1 MRRPP
6 LADIAIAV
14 ALTIAGQLNLWL
26 RFDGYYPGGPRALNV
41 VLTLIATGALAF
53 RRQWPM
59 AVFGIEF
66 VTFPL
71 ARTLGA
77 GMTFWGSFVPFF
89 VATGTVASE
98 ESRRRRYLAL
108 VLPFVGLFMQM
119 GRPGAHSLNDVAFFS
134 LVLAVAFGL
143 GDAIRRFRERALTL
157 ARRTVELE
165 LEKHTVVTTERT
177 RIARELH
184 DVISH
189 NLSVAVLQTAGAE
202 RLIAETNPQA
212 AEALR
217 RAQEAGREA
226 LAEMQLMLGVLR
238 SDAPADERAPQPSLA
253 HLDAL
258 VAQVREAGLP
268 VELSL
273 SGEMATLPAAA
284 DLNAYRIVQEAL
296 TNVLKHAPGAQ
307 TSVEIT
313 CAPAA
318 VEIAVTDFGGSAPA
332 SNGHSGGHGLVGMR
346 ERVQM
351 HGGVFE
357 AGARRGG
364 GFAVRATLPLEAQ

>member
-6 LADIAIAV
+6 LVDIVIAA
-14 ALTIAGQLNLWL
+14 ALTLAGQLNLWL
-26 RFDGYYPGGPRALNV
+26 GFDGYYPGGPRALNV
-41 VLTLIATGALAF
+41 LLTLVATGALAW
-53 RRQWPM
+53 RRRAPL
-59 AVFGIEF
+59 AVFAIEF
-66 VTFPL
+66 ATFPR

-89 VATGTVASE
+89 VATGTVAAE
-98 ESRRRRYLAL
+98 ESSRRRYIAL
-108 VLPFVGLFMQM
+108 VLPLVGLFMQM

-143 GDAIRRFRERALTL
+143 GDALRRFRERALVL

-165 LEKHTVVTTERT
+165 IEKRTVVESERA

-202 RLIAETNPQA
+202 RLIADSNPDA

-226 LAEMQLMLGVLR
+226 LGEMQLMLGVLR
-238 SDAPADERAPQPSLA
+238 SDSPTEARALQPSLA

-258 VAQVREAGLP
+258 VVQVREAGLP
-268 VELSL
+268 VDLRL
-273 SGEMATLPAAA
+273 NGDIAAIPPAA
-284 DLNAYRIVQEAL
+284 DLNGYRIVQEAL

-307 TSVEIT
+307 TSIEIT
-313 CAPAA
+313 CTPQALELA
-318 VEIAVTDFGGSAPA
+318 VDDAGSAA
-332 SNGHSGGHGLVGMR
+332 KRHNGTSAGHGLVGMR

-351 HGGVFE
+351 HGGQFE
-357 AGARRGG
+357 AK
-364 GFAVRATLPLEAQ
+364 PSP